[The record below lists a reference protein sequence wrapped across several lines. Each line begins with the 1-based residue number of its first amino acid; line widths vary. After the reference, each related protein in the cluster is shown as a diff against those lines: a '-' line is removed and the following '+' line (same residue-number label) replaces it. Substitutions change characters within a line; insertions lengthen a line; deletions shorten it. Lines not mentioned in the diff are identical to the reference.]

1 MLNRSM
7 LISKAPL
14 APKLTDSL
22 WAVLGAFIA
31 IGGTMLLTS
40 ASGYSWLMAP
50 FGATCVLVFGLP
62 DSPLAQPR
70 SVIGG
75 HLVSAMIGLILLMI
89 LGNDWWVQS
98 LAVGL
103 AILGMQQTRTVHAP
117 AGATPLVVMSTAPAW
132 SFLFFPVLAG
142 AIFIVLVACVSHHFR
157 QKRSYPKYW
166 F

>member
-1 MLNRSM
+1 MLNRG
-7 LISKAPL
+7 LFISKAPP

-22 WAVLGAFIA
+22 WALFGAFLA
-31 IGGTMLLTS
+31 IGGTMLLTTT
-40 ASGYSWLMAP
+40 SGYVWLMAP

-75 HLVSAMIGLILLMI
+75 HLVSAMIGLIILMA

-103 AILGMQQTRTVHAP
+103 AILAMQQTRTVHAP
-117 AGATPLVVMSTAPAW
+117 AGATPLVVMSTEPSW
-132 SFLFFPVLAG
+132 SFLFFPVVAG
-142 AIFIVLVACVSHHFR
+142 AVFIVFVGYVSHRLRR
-157 QKRSYPKYW
+157 QGSYPKYW
-166 F
+166 L